1 MFMLIVSTR
10 KLTIR
15 SKKNVASRF
24 TSRFILCF
32 IFFFFFSDR
41 DTQMKRLMER
51 NNFSQ
56 SEAEQRI
63 NAQMS
68 LEEKCK
74 RATYVIDN
82 SSSRERTGEQVKKLC
97 EKFNRSYAYLPLR
110 VFSLCVVCFVV
121 WLLVRMVKLY
131 SWQWIYCTIDSWK
144 ASRLGKLRC
153 YEVPNL
159 PIFPRAWHDR

>member
-1 MFMLIVSTR
+1 MLIVSTR
-10 KLTIR
+10 KFTIR
-15 SKKNVASRF
+15 SKKKCNITFSLTIHPLF
-24 TSRFILCF
+24 YHFYFL
-32 IFFFFFSDR
+32 FFSSDR

-51 NNFSQ
+51 NNFNQ

-82 SSSRERTGEQVKKLC
+82 SSSRERTGEQVKKLY

-110 VFSLCVVCFVV
+110 VFSLCAVCFVA

-131 SWQWIYCTIDSWK
+131 S
-144 ASRLGKLRC
+144 
-153 YEVPNL
+153 
-159 PIFPRAWHDR
+159 

>member
-1 MFMLIVSTR
+1 
-10 KLTIR
+10 
-15 SKKNVASRF
+15 
-24 TSRFILCF
+24 
-32 IFFFFFSDR
+32 
-41 DTQMKRLMER
+41 MKRLMER
-51 NNFSQ
+51 NNFNQ

-82 SSSRERTGEQVKKLC
+82 SSSRERTGEQVKKLY

-110 VFSLCVVCFVV
+110 VFSLCVVCFVT

-131 SWQWIYCTIDSWK
+131 SWQ
-144 ASRLGKLRC
+144 
-153 YEVPNL
+153 
-159 PIFPRAWHDR
+159 

>member
-1 MFMLIVSTR
+1 MLHHVLPHDSSSV
-10 KLTIR
+10 L
-15 SKKNVASRF
+15 S
-24 TSRFILCF
+24 
-32 IFFFFFSDR
+32 FFFFSDR

-97 EKFNRSYAYLPLR
+97 EKFNRSYAYLSLR

-131 SWQWIYCTIDSWK
+131 S
-144 ASRLGKLRC
+144 
-153 YEVPNL
+153 
-159 PIFPRAWHDR
+159 